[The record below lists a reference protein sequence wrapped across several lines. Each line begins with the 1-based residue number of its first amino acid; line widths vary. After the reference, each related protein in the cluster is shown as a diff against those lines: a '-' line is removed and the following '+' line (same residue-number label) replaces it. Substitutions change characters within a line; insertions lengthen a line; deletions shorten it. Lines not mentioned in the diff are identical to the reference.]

1 MSDMFKYL
9 LYEDKVLMSD
19 TFEYLLYEDEGGID
33 IDVRV
38 EADHI
43 MVMMS
48 DVKDPSKMVC
58 VKFGSE
64 VDSGLDWVKTYLD
77 ILKQQRRDFNYN
89 IAIPPHR
96 INFLGW
102 TDVLDRVKRKYDE
115 AYSG

>member
-9 LYEDKVLMSD
+9 LYED
-19 TFEYLLYEDEGGID
+19 EGGID
-33 IDVRV
+33 TDVRV

-77 ILKQQRRDFNYN
+77 ILKQQVRILRIICANSYFNEK
-89 IAIPPHR
+89 IRWSIGQKFESIGPR
-96 INFLGW
+96 IN
-102 TDVLDRVKRKYDE
+102 V
-115 AYSG
+115 SN